1 MSRLTYKTLS
11 HYLCAGALLSAIAG
25 SLSAA
30 NAYLVHN
37 LVADQPGIADHTD
50 PNLVDPWGNGFSAGS
65 PFWVGDNG
73 TGLATLY
80 DGTGTPSSTVVEIPA
95 AGGGTNGP
103 VSGVIVNSV
112 TTAFLLAT
120 GKQSQFIFCNEDG
133 VISGWNSS
141 VDATHARVLV
151 DNSKSGAVYKGL
163 AMGTIG
169 SGPALYVAN
178 FNSGKVEVYD
188 ANMNPIV
195 NAGAFTNA
203 AVPAGFAPFNIQV
216 MNGKVFVVYAVP
228 DAEKHDDVA
237 GPGNG
242 YVSVYDMSGNLLQ
255 SLIAAGNLNSPWGL
269 AIAPATFGDFGGALL
284 VGNFGDGKINAY
296 NPTTG
301 ALMGTL
307 NDREGNPIVIPGL
320 WSLNFGNGSKSDA
333 ATLYF
338 TSGPNDENDGL
349 MGSVQAAP
357 AFTSA
362 GIVNGASF
370 SSALAPNTWA
380 SILKGG
386 GMSATTRGWL
396 ATDFIGTVLPTQLN
410 GVSVTVNGEP
420 AAVSYISPTQI
431 NFLMPPDIQ
440 SGAAQIV
447 VTNNGLASTAATVTL
462 TSTAPAFFTLGAV
475 DVTTGNSYIA
485 AEHANGAVAGPPSLV
500 TGVTS
505 TPFNAGE
512 TMVLFGTGFGAT
524 NPAAPDGTLPTAALP
539 LTLLPTVTAGGLPVT
554 ATFGGLTGPGL
565 YQFNVTLPA
574 GTTVG
579 GTGAV
584 VEVPVTMTVGG
595 VQTQAKA
602 VVGVTA
608 GQ

>member
-1 MSRLTYKTLS
+1 MT
-11 HYLCAGALLSAIAG
+11 I
-25 SLSAA
+25 
-30 NAYLVHN
+30 
-37 LVADQPGIADHTD
+37 DD
-50 PNLVDPWGNGFSAGS
+50 
-65 PFWVGDNG
+65 
-73 TGLATLY
+73 
-80 DGTGTPSSTVVEIPA
+80 
-95 AGGGTNGP
+95 AGGT
-103 VSGVIVNSV
+103 
-112 TTAFLLAT
+112 
-120 GKQSQFIFCNEDG
+120 
-133 VISGWNSS
+133 
-141 VDATHARVLV
+141 
-151 DNSKSGAVYKGL
+151 
-163 AMGTIG
+163 
-169 SGPALYVAN
+169 
-178 FNSGKVEVYD
+178 
-188 ANMNPIV
+188 
-195 NAGAFTNA
+195 
-203 AVPAGFAPFNIQV
+203 
-216 MNGKVFVVYAVP
+216 VYAKP

-296 NPTTG
+296 NLTTG

-320 WSLNFGNGSKSDA
+320 WSINFGNGSKSDV

-338 TSGPNDENDGL
+338 TAGPNDENDGL
-349 MGSVQAAP
+349 LGSVQAAP

-362 GIVNGASF
+362 DIENGASF
-370 SSALAPNTWA
+370 LGALAPNTWA

-396 ATDFIGTVLPTQLN
+396 ATDFVGTVLPTQLN

-420 AAVSYISPTQI
+420 AAVSYISPTQV
-431 NFLMPPDIQ
+431 NFLVPPDIQ

-447 VTNNGLASTAATVTL
+447 VTNNGLASAAASVTI
-462 TSTAPAFFTLGAV
+462 TSTAPAFFTLGAA
-475 DVTTGNSYIA
+475 DATTGNSYIA
-485 AEHANGAVAGPPSLV
+485 AEHANGGVAGPPSLV

-512 TMVLFGTGFGAT
+512 TMVLYGTGFGAT
-524 NPAAPDGTLPTAALP
+524 NPAAPDGTAPTAALP
-539 LTLLPTVTAGGLPVT
+539 LTLLPTVTVGGIH
-554 ATFGGLTGPGL
+554 ATVSFGGLTGAGL
-565 YQFNVTLPA
+565 YQFNVVLPA

-584 VEVPVTMTVGG
+584 VEVPVAMTVGSA
-595 VQTQAKA
+595 QTQTKA
-602 VVGVTA
+602 VVAVNA

>member
-1 MSRLTYKTLS
+1 
-11 HYLCAGALLSAIAG
+11 LCAGALLGAFAG
-25 SLSAA
+25 PLSAA

-50 PNLVDPWGNGFSAGS
+50 PNLVNPWGNGFSAGS
-65 PFWVGDNG
+65 PFWIGDNG
-73 TGLATLY
+73 TGVSTLY
-80 DGTGTPSSTVVEIPA
+80 DGTGTATALVVEIPA
-95 AGGGTNGP
+95 AGGGANGP

-112 TTAFLLAT
+112 TTAFLLAP
-120 GKQSQFIFCNEDG
+120 GKQSQFMFCSEDG

-141 VDATHARVLV
+141 VDATHAKVLL
-151 DNSKSGAVYKGL
+151 DNSKNNAVYKGM
-163 AMGTIG
+163 AMGSTTA
-169 SGPALYVAN
+169 GPVLYVAN

-188 ANMNPIV
+188 ANMNPIAT
-195 NAGAFTNA
+195 AGAFTNA
-203 AVPAGFAPFNIQV
+203 AVPAGFAPFDVQV
-216 MNGKVFVVYAVP
+216 INAKVFVVYAKP
-228 DAEKHDDVA
+228 DSEKHDDVA

-242 YVSVYDMSGNLLQ
+242 YVSVYDLSGNLLQ

-296 NPTTG
+296 NPATG
-301 ALMGTL
+301 VLMGTL

-338 TSGPNDENDGL
+338 TSGPNDESDGL
-349 MGSVQAAP
+349 LGSVQAAP

-370 SSALAPNTWA
+370 LAALAPNTWA

-396 ATDFIGTVLPTQLN
+396 ATDFIGTVMPTQLN

-420 AAVSYISPTQI
+420 AAVSYISPTQV
-431 NFLMPPDIQ
+431 NFLVPPDIQ
-440 SGAAQIV
+440 SGTAQIV
-447 VTNNGLASTAATVTL
+447 VTNNGLASAAAAVTT
-462 TSTAPAFFTLGAV
+462 TSTAPAFFTLGAA
-475 DVTTGNSYIA
+475 DATTGNSYIA
-485 AEHANGAVAGPPSLV
+485 SEHANGAIAGPPSLV

-505 TPFNAGE
+505 APFNAGE
-512 TMVLFGTGFGAT
+512 TMVLYGTGFGAT
-524 NPAAPDGTLPTAALP
+524 NPAAPVGILPAAALP
-539 LTLLPTVTAGGLPVT
+539 LVLLPTVTVGGIH
-554 ATFGGLTGPGL
+554 ATVSFGGLTGPGL
-565 YQFNVTLPA
+565 YQFNVVLPA

-584 VEVPVTMTVGG
+584 VEVPLTMTAGA

-602 VVGVTA
+602 VVAVTA

>member
-1 MSRLTYKTLS
+1 
-11 HYLCAGALLSAIAG
+11 
-25 SLSAA
+25 
-30 NAYLVHN
+30 
-37 LVADQPGIADHTD
+37 
-50 PNLVDPWGNGFSAGS
+50 
-65 PFWVGDNG
+65 
-73 TGLATLY
+73 
-80 DGTGTPSSTVVEIPA
+80 
-95 AGGGTNGP
+95 
-103 VSGVIVNSV
+103 VIVNSV
-112 TTAFLLAT
+112 TSAFLLAA
-120 GKQSQFIFCNEDG
+120 GKQSQFMFCSEDG

-141 VDATHARVLV
+141 VDATHAKVLL
-151 DNSKSGAVYKGL
+151 DNSKNNAVYKGL
-163 AMGTIG
+163 AMGSTTA
-169 SGPALYVAN
+169 GPVLFVAN

-195 NAGAFTNA
+195 NAGAFTNP
-203 AVPAGFAPFNIQV
+203 AVPAAFAPFNIQV
-216 MNGKVFVVYAVP
+216 MNGKVFVVYAMP

-296 NPTTG
+296 NLTTG
-301 ALMGTL
+301 ALMGTM
-307 NDREGNPIVIPGL
+307 NDREGNPIIIPGL
-320 WSLNFGNGSKSDA
+320 WSINFGNGSRSDA

-338 TSGPNDENDGL
+338 TAGPNDESDGL
-349 MGSVQAAP
+349 LGSVQAAP
-357 AFTSA
+357 AFTTA

-370 SSALAPNTWA
+370 SGALAPNTWA

-386 GMSATTRGWL
+386 GMSATTRGWV
-396 ATDFIGTVLPTQLN
+396 ASDFIGAVLPTQLN

-431 NFLMPPDIQ
+431 NFLVPPDVQ

-447 VTNNGLASTAATVTL
+447 VTNNGLASAAVSATI
-462 TSTAPAFFTLGAV
+462 TSTAPAFFTLGAA
-475 DVTTGNSYIA
+475 DATTGNSYIA
-485 AEHANGAVAGPPSLV
+485 SEHANGGVAGPPSLV

-512 TMVLFGTGFGAT
+512 TMVLYGTGFGIT

-539 LTLLPTVTAGGLPVT
+539 LAVLPTVTVGGLP
-554 ATFGGLTGPGL
+554 AAASFGGLTGPGL
-565 YQFNVTLPA
+565 YQFNVVLPA

-584 VEVPVTMTVGG
+584 VEVPVTMTAGG
-595 VQTQAKA
+595 AQTQAKA
-602 VVGVTA
+602 VVAVTA